1 MKPFGSTVKPFDWHR
16 TVRTIFCNVVLA
28 AALAA
33 LCANA
38 GAGQRCDRQLAT
50 PEANRL
56 AAAAAANAIAT
67 LNAQQ
72 RPIALIARIGQDL
85 SAQRL
90 LYSHAAFV
98 IADDTTHPHTWQ
110 VTHLLNECGSDRG
123 ALYREG
129 MLNFYLDSPLSYQSK
144 IVFLQPALEQQL
156 LRALTIHHGK
166 AVFEPRYSVI
176 AKPYS
181 KTRQNSTAWMLEVIA
196 AASHAAP
203 DSRTEASAVL
213 QAQHYQADTIHIPY
227 SMRILGGLTRANTV
241 FTDHSLGTRLS
252 GEYPVS
258 TVHSVFRYL
267 RENHLVASE
276 LTLTPSGSTLI
287 LGE

>member
-1 MKPFGSTVKPFDWHR
+1 MKSSNLLRNVRKIFGKIT
-16 TVRTIFCNVVLA
+16 LA

-33 LCANA
+33 LCTS
-38 GAGQRCDRQLAT
+38 GFAGQRCDKQLAT
-50 PEANRL
+50 PQANMRAAD
-56 AAAAAANAIAT
+56 AAAHALAELTAH
-67 LNAQQ
+67 L

-85 SAQRL
+85 SAQGL

-98 IADDTTHPHTWQ
+98 IADDDDATHPPAWH
-110 VTHLLNECGSDRG
+110 VTHLLNDCGSDRG

-129 MLNFYLDSPLSYQSK
+129 MLNFYLDSPISYQSK
-144 IVFLQPALEQQL
+144 IVFLKPGLEQQL
-156 LRALTIHHGK
+156 LHALTAHHGK

-181 KTRQNSTAWMLEVIA
+181 KTRQNSTGWMLELIA
-196 AASHAAP
+196 AASNAAP

-213 QAQHYQADTIHIPY
+213 QANQYQADIIHIPY
-227 SMRILGGLTRANTV
+227 SMRILGGLTRANVV
-241 FTDHSLGTRLS
+241 FTDHSLSTRLS
-252 GEYPVS
+252 GKYPVS

-276 LTLTPSGSTLI
+276 VTLTPAGAAPI
-287 LGE
+287 PGE

>member
-1 MKPFGSTVKPFDWHR
+1 M
-16 TVRTIFCNVVLA
+16 IFCNVVLA

-38 GAGQRCDRQLAT
+38 CAGQRCERQLAT
-50 PEANRL
+50 PQANRL

-85 SAQRL
+85 SAQGL

-98 IADDTTHPHTWQ
+98 IAGDAPNNWR
-110 VTHLLNECGSDRG
+110 VTHLLNECGSDQG

-144 IVFLQPALEQQL
+144 IIFLQPELEQQL
-156 LRALTIHHGK
+156 LQALTAHHGK
-166 AVFEPRYSVI
+166 AVFELRYSVI

-213 QAQHYQADTIHIPY
+213 RAQHYQADRIHIPY
-227 SMRILGGLTRANTV
+227 SMRILGGLTRANAA
-241 FTDHSLGTRLS
+241 FTDHSLGTRIS